1 MHSSPLSVVN
11 FLLSDDKVK
20 KGTCSFKMNEKSQI
34 KFLESDRRVSILS
47 LSDAGSDY
55 EFKKNIKYGKPLAG
69 IIYYLFYNN

>member
-1 MHSSPLSVVN
+1 
-11 FLLSDDKVK
+11 
-20 KGTCSFKMNEKSQI
+20 MNEKSQI

-69 IIYYLFYNN
+69 IIYFKITK